1 MFLDWPVSLCGLVVG
16 SLVGLT
22 GMGGGSAMTALLIL
36 LFGIHP
42 VTAVGT
48 DLLYAGIT
56 KLTGAI
62 VHHSNGNVDWRIV
75 AKMSAG
81 SVPATVVAIGFL
93 SNTDLHDPTLSRA
106 ISLTIGLGLILAAV
120 GLFLRRRLK
129 DYARAHTGAASPS
142 LSKSVMTVCLGAVLG
157 ALVAL
162 TSIGAGAIGL
172 AVLVFLYPHASAVRL
187 VGTDIAHAVPLAL
200 LAGGG
205 HWLIGSV
212 DWSLLLSLLLGSMPG
227 IVIASHL
234 AHKIPERVLLPGLA
248 VLLVVLG
255 GRLTIGDLLAGR

>member
-1 MFLDWPVSLCGLVVG
+1 MFFDWPVSLCGFVVG

-62 VHHSNGNVDWRIV
+62 VHHSKGNVDWRIV
-75 AKMSAG
+75 VKMSSG
-81 SVPATVVAIGFL
+81 SVPGSILAILLL
-93 SNTDLHDPTLSRA
+93 SNIDRHDATLSRA

-120 GLFLRRRLK
+120 GLLLRRRFEK
-129 DYARAHTGAASPS
+129 YARAHSSVTTPS
-142 LSKSVMTVCLGAVLG
+142 LSKSVMTVCLGAILG
-157 ALVAL
+157 GLVAL

-172 AVLVFLYPHASAVRL
+172 AILVCLYPHASAVRL
-187 VGTDIAHAVPLAL
+187 VGTDIAHAVPLTL

-212 DWSLLLSLLLGSMPG
+212 HWPLLLSLLLGSMPG

-234 AHKIPERVLLPGLA
+234 AHKVPERVLLPALA
-248 VLLVVLG
+248 LLLVVLG
-255 GRLTIGDLLAGR
+255 GRLAIGNLPGSG

>member
-1 MFLDWPVSLCGLVVG
+1 MFFDWPVSLCGFVVG
-16 SLVGLT
+16 TLVGLT

-62 VHHSNGNVDWRIV
+62 IHHSNGNVDWRIV
-75 AKMSAG
+75 AKMSTG
-81 SVPATVVAIGFL
+81 SIPATFVAIGFL
-93 SNTDLHDPTLSRA
+93 ANADLQDQTLSRA

-120 GLFLRRRLK
+120 GLLLRHRLEK
-129 DYARAHTGAASPS
+129 YARAHTSLTTAS
-142 LSKSVMTVCLGAVLG
+142 LSKSVMTVSLGAILG
-157 ALVAL
+157 GLVAL

-172 AVLVFLYPHASAVRL
+172 AMLIFLYPHASPVRL

-212 DWSLLLSLLLGSMPG
+212 HWPLLLSLLIGSIPG
-227 IVIASHL
+227 IMIASHL
-234 AHKIPERVLLPGLA
+234 AHKIPERVLLPVLA
-248 VLLVVLG
+248 LLLVVLG
-255 GRLTIGDLLAGR
+255 GRLAIGNLPSTR